1 VRKHVARGAPISL
14 QVDSKT
20 ITCFAGESLAV
31 ALLAS
36 GIDAFRCDR
45 EGLPRAPYC
54 AMGVCFECLVADLAR
69 PDINWVRACLTP
81 ARDGQRIAT
90 LKRNDTDASDL

>member
-1 VRKHVARGAPISL
+1 
-14 QVDSKT
+14 
-20 ITCFAGESLAV
+20 
-31 ALLAS
+31 
-36 GIDAFRCDR
+36 
-45 EGLPRAPYC
+45 
-54 AMGVCFECLVADLAR
+54 MGVCFECLVADLAR